1 MFQPPIRHAR
11 SCILVLHPASIARA
25 TAEMSRMRKNKHSQS
40 FVPEYSAKS
49 VHCRL
54 KLRYVHEHIV
64 RDDDIK
70 LRVAHGSKFNA
81 GINPKIDTRMIG
93 SGDFDHA
100 VRKINSRNQGA
111 PIAGLF
117 RQITGTAAGVEHL
130 ATTHVAGK
138 CPQHR
143 VGIENAIA
151 VSSRPT
157 WMFQSSAIRF
167 QKSRISSSSR
177 LSIA

>member
-1 MFQPPIRHAR
+1 
-11 SCILVLHPASIARA
+11 
-25 TAEMSRMRKNKHSQS
+25 MRKNKHSQS

-151 VSSRPT
+151 VSLKAHLDVPVIGDT
-157 WMFQSSAIRF
+157 VPE
-167 QKSRISSSSR
+167 ISDLVFVAFVHS
-177 LSIA
+177 LSLKDIG